1 MKMLDIALKDLTRSF
16 RSLFAV
22 GMMFVAPVLI
32 TGLIYLA
39 FGGLSSGKTDLPA
52 TIVAVANLD
61 QPPVD
66 SPISAGEEIAGMFSD
81 PSVSNWLKIIPAAD
95 EAAARAAVDRRE
107 ADVAVI
113 LPTNLSQAFIE
124 GGASARIQL
133 IQDPTQTIG
142 PAVVRD
148 MIQSMLDGSAGARVA
163 LQTLADQNPALD
175 SAANANLLTR
185 FTSWYIDFQRTLFH
199 SSQAAVITEDPA
211 SNTGTQ
217 QGSLQNILAMTVT
230 GMMIFFGFYTGAYSM
245 TSILNEDEQGTLARL
260 FTTPTA
266 RTAILGGKFL
276 AVFLTV
282 IVQTLVM
289 LLIGRL
295 LFHVQWGEPL
305 SVILSVLGQV
315 IAATGLGVLI
325 ISFVRSSRQE
335 GPVLGGG
342 LTLLGMLGGLFTVG
356 VEMPAG
362 FETVN
367 LLTPQGWALRAWKL
381 TVTGAQPQE
390 ILLPLIVL
398 LAAGIVFFLLGARI
412 FRRRYA

>member
-61 QPPVD
+61 QPPAD

-81 PSVSNWLKIIPAAD
+81 PSVANWLKMIPTAD
-95 EAAARAAVDRRE
+95 EAAARTAVDRRE

-113 LPTNLSQAFIE
+113 LPANLSQAFIE

-148 MIQSMLDGSAGARVA
+148 MIQSMLDGNAGARVA

-381 TVTGAQPQE
+381 TVAGAQPQE

>member
-1 MKMLDIALKDLTRSF
+1 
-16 RSLFAV
+16 
-22 GMMFVAPVLI
+22 
-32 TGLIYLA
+32 
-39 FGGLSSGKTDLPA
+39 
-52 TIVAVANLD
+52 
-61 QPPVD
+61 
-66 SPISAGEEIAGMFSD
+66 
-81 PSVSNWLKIIPAAD
+81 
-95 EAAARAAVDRRE
+95 
-107 ADVAVI
+107 
-113 LPTNLSQAFIE
+113 
-124 GGASARIQL
+124 
-133 IQDPTQTIG
+133 
-142 PAVVRD
+142 
-148 MIQSMLDGSAGARVA
+148 
-163 LQTLADQNPALD
+163 
-175 SAANANLLTR
+175 
-185 FTSWYIDFQRTLFH
+185 
-199 SSQAAVITEDPA
+199 
-211 SNTGTQ
+211 
-217 QGSLQNILAMTVT
+217 MTVT

-245 TSILNEDEQGTLARL
+245 TSIVNEDEQGTLARL

-282 IVQTLVM
+282 TVQTLVM

-315 IAATGLGVLI
+315 VAATGLGVLI
-325 ISFVRSSRQE
+325 ISLVRSSRQE

-362 FETVN
+362 FQTVN

-398 LAAGIVFFLLGARI
+398 LAAGIIFFLLGTRI

>member
-1 MKMLDIALKDLTRSF
+1 MLDIALKDLTRSF

-39 FGGLSSGKTDLPA
+39 FGGLSSGKTDLPV
-52 TIVAVANLD
+52 TTVAVVNLD
-61 QPPVD
+61 QPPAD
-66 SPISAGEEIAGMFSD
+66 SPISAGEEIAGIFSD
-81 PSVSNWLKIIPAAD
+81 PSVSSWLKMLPAAD

-113 LPTNLSQAFIE
+113 LPANLSQAFIE

-148 MIQSMLDGSAGARVA
+148 MIQSMLDGNAGARVA
-163 LQTLADQNPALD
+163 LQTSADLNPTLN
-175 SAANANLLTR
+175 SAANADLLTR
-185 FTSWYIDFQRTLFH
+185 FTSWYIDFQRSLFH
-199 SSQAAVITEDPA
+199 STQAAVITENPA

-245 TSILNEDEQGTLARL
+245 TSIVNEDEQGTLARL

-282 IVQTLVM
+282 TVQTLVM

-315 IAATGLGVLI
+315 VAATGLGVLI
-325 ISFVRSSRQE
+325 ISLVRNSRQE

-362 FETVN
+362 FQTVN

-398 LAAGIVFFLLGARI
+398 LAAGIIFFLLGTRI